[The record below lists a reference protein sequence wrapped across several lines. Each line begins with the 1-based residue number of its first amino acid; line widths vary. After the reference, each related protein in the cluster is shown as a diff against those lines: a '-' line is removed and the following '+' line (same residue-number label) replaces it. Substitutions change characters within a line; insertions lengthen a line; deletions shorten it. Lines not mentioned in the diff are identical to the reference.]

1 MTKADLLIQQ
11 LEAASSA
18 LPQSSHAIHQPL
30 SQVIAQLE
38 KPIAEFRDWL
48 LTHANAGDLLD
59 VWDGQC
65 LDLEDRLITQADALL
80 IQGSDLVAAK
90 AWITAQLEDIC
101 SEGNALYE
109 ERWGDRDR
117 AKQAAAR
124 REAALLKKWRRGE
137 LSPAQERKVLRQLDP
152 DREQKDRAQLI
163 NRLSLFGIGLLL
175 VAAFAVDR
183 YAPKALQ
190 APIGSLQ
197 RLR

>member
-90 AWITAQLEDIC
+90 AWITAQLEDLC